1 MILCTFQKG
10 TEMSVI
16 KIQGKNITFGQ
27 MKGANPIYTTIEGLK
42 LNPATIIKEFPD
54 LEGEPIPKIKK
65 EGVRRFKEHIKTMK
79 SEFEIKD
86 YVHQDLKKHGYKF
99 IMWQK
104 QGWRP
109 IKVREKK

>member
-1 MILCTFQKG
+1 MILCTFQRG
-10 TEMSVI
+10 TEMTVV
-16 KIQGKNITFGQ
+16 KIQGKNLVFGQ

-54 LEGEPIPKIKK
+54 LEGKPINEIKK
-65 EGVRRFKEHIKTMK
+65 EAVARLKQHIKTMK

-86 YVHQDLKKHGYKF
+86 YVNNDLKKHGYKM
-99 IMWQK
+99 IMWHK

-109 IKVREKK
+109 IRVRSK